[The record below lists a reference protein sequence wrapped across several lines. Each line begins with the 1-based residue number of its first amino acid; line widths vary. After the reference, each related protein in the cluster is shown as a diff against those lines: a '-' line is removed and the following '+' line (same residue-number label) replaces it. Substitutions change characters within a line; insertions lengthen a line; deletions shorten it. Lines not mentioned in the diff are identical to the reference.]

1 MKDDIDYRKNSGF
14 QDVDVTATWFAP
26 SEPSGQPGLFFF
38 VSHTLNLFCLTLAVC
53 LSLSQV
59 MFLRNRGQVQLTVEL
74 LDTEEENSDEPM
86 EAEVR
91 NC

>member
-38 VSHTLNLFCLTLAVC
+38 C
-53 LSLSQV
+53 LSHIEFILPHTCCVSVTFSGDVFEEQRAGAAHCGAARHRGGE
-59 MFLRNRGQVQLTVEL
+59 LRRAHGG
-74 LDTEEENSDEPM
+74 
-86 EAEVR
+86 
-91 NC
+91 

>member
-1 MKDDIDYRKNSGF
+1 MIIIALDSIN
-14 QDVDVTATWFAP
+14 
-26 SEPSGQPGLFFF
+26 PGLSPKNLMLQPTGHPCFF
-38 VSHTLNLFCLTLAVC
+38 VSHVMC
-53 LSLSQV
+53 LSVAQV
-59 MFLRNRGQVQLTVEL
+59 MFLKNRGQVQLTVEL